1 MNLHENF
8 DIDEETRF
16 SSVYRGSALDDSG
29 YEEDEDIMLDSR
41 NDETFG
47 GLSGSVSQR
56 PADLT
61 SGKRNDAAQFSSS
74 TSLVV
79 VPLSIIS
86 FSGIR
91 GIMFSWLKLEYLL
104 KIFMYASVKYG

>member
-29 YEEDEDIMLDSR
+29 YEEDEDIMLDSC

-47 GLSGSVSQR
+47 GSSGSVSQR

-61 SGKRNDAAQFSSS
+61 SGKRSEAAQLSSS
-74 TSLVV
+74 SSLVV
-79 VPLSIIS
+79 VPQLIIS
-86 FSGIR
+86 FSGTCVIIL
-91 GIMFSWLKLEYLL
+91 GCLKL
-104 KIFMYASVKYG
+104 